1 VEGDQG
7 DEGGPVKPAYVV
19 DSSVFA
25 SIMVKDEFYGRALDF
40 VRRFQGKV
48 ATVDLAVV
56 EVANA
61 LWKHVYLA
69 RRIREDAYA
78 ALKGAIKPLIY
89 STASVFR
96 ADELLEDALDGAVR
110 LGITVYDS
118 LYVTLALREGCKL
131 ATFDE
136 KLRAQLAAKGLDV
149 AVPP

>member
-1 VEGDQG
+1 M
-7 DEGGPVKPAYVV
+7 KPAYVV

-25 SIMVKDEFYGRALDF
+25 SILVKDEFYERALDF

-48 ATVDLAVV
+48 ATVDFAVV
-56 EVANA
+56 EVANV
-61 LWKHVYLA
+61 LWKHVHLT
-69 RRIREDAYA
+69 RRIRGGAYA

-89 STASVFR
+89 SAAVVFE
-96 ADELLEDALDGAVR
+96 ADELLEDALDDAMR

-136 KLRAQLAAKGLDV
+136 RLLAQLAAKGLDV
-149 AVPP
+149 ATSP